1 MSFDSIQDCNTGV
14 DMVGRIGWRA
24 ALLAAVVVAIVP
36 SLQVCAAEEPLKSYK
51 AAAIVYDPAW
61 GDLDGNIARI
71 SAAVD
76 AAGAQGVKLAVL
88 PEQATIGYIFDS
100 FAMVRPYLD
109 TIPGK
114 TTDALSKVTM
124 RHHMYVAV
132 GIAELDPVTGLGY
145 NTAALVGPNGYI
157 GKYRK
162 HGLNPQDQ
170 AWVTPGD
177 GGFPV
182 FDTELGRLSMLICY
196 DDTYWQYPR
205 LAALHNVDVV
215 AWLSS
220 SDRVTPG
227 TPPAQAKGDHST
239 VATVQHIAAFNGVWL
254 VAATRDGIEK
264 NPQTGQ
270 TLYYNGG
277 SSIWDPSG
285 NKVAQAPVV
294 QPEVLSPGAHGM
306 IVAEITPSMSAPV
319 RNAVLARRRP
329 GMYGLLA
336 LHRAPTDSN
345 ATTTPKEIMVKAV
358 SWPTS
363 GKPPAELPRPPREG
377 LLVLPELFSVGVD
390 AGNAA
395 YKAAAEPRG
404 GMAEQRLCEAA
415 KSGAG
420 YVVGSYPESD
430 GGSVYHTVALA
441 GPEGTILARYRAT
454 HLPPNQTEWA
464 KEGSDWVV
472 VPTPIGRI
480 GLTLGEELS
489 VPEVFGTLS
498 ALRADLL
505 AAPMGVPSGVT
516 MQEDPKLFNQPY
528 PPETPFAPMAAAK
541 LGQTWVAMS
550 GWSDGQHISAAVFG
564 PEPVIATPPRIPLPG
579 KNEVETQITIAWPG
593 TWLNQSHLID
603 GQRPAATLP
612 ITLDPASPCFQKW
625 ASDSGWKYG
634 C

>member
-1 MSFDSIQDCNTGV
+1 
-14 DMVGRIGWRA
+14 MVGRIGLRA
-24 ALLAAVVVAIVP
+24 TFLTVIAAIALSPRVY
-36 SLQVCAAEEPLKSYK
+36 AAEEPLKSYK

-61 GDLDGNIARI
+61 GDLEGNIARI
-71 SAAVD
+71 AAAVD

-88 PEQATIGYIFDS
+88 PEQATIGYIFDN

-109 TIPGK
+109 TVPGK
-114 TTDALSKVTM
+114 TTDALAKVTKQ
-124 RHHMYVAV
+124 RHMYVAV

-145 NTAALVGPNGYI
+145 NTAALVGPDGYV

-162 HGLNPQDQ
+162 HGLNAQDQ

-182 FDTELGRLSMLICY
+182 FDTELGRLTMLICY

-205 LAALHNVDVV
+205 LAALHKVDVV

-254 VAATRDGIEK
+254 VAATRDGIER
-264 NPQTGQ
+264 NTLTGQ

-285 NKVAQAPVV
+285 NKIAQAPVV
-294 QPEVLSPGAHGM
+294 PPEVLSPGAHGM
-306 IVAEITPSMSAPV
+306 VAAEITPSMSAPV

-329 GMYGLLA
+329 EMYGLLA

-345 ATTTPKEIMVKAV
+345 ATTTPKDVMVKAV
-358 SWPTS
+358 SWPAS
-363 GKPPAELPRPPREG
+363 NKPPAVLPKPPRGG
-377 LLVLPELFSVGVD
+377 LLVLPELFSVGAD
-390 AGNAA
+390 AGSTA
-395 YKAAAEPRG
+395 YTAAAESTG
-404 GMAEQRLCEAA
+404 GVSEQRLCESA
-415 KSGAG
+415 KAGGG
-420 YVVGSYPESD
+420 YVVGSYPERD
-430 GGSVYHTVALA
+430 GGNVYHTVVLA
-441 GPEGTILARYRAT
+441 GPEGTVLARYRAT
-454 HLPPNQTEWA
+454 HLPPSQTKWA
-464 KEGSDWVV
+464 KQGSDWVV
-472 VPTPIGRI
+472 VPTPIGRV
-480 GLTLGEELS
+480 GLALGEELS
-489 VPEVFGTLS
+489 VPEVFGALS

-505 AAPMGVPSGVT
+505 ASPMGTPSGVT

-528 PPETPFAPMAAAK
+528 PPDTPFAPMAAAK
-541 LGQTWVAMS
+541 LGQTWVVMS
-550 GWSDGQHISAAVFG
+550 AWSEGQRISAAVFG
-564 PEPVIATPPRIPLPG
+564 PEPVIATPPRIPPAG
-579 KNEVETQITIAWPG
+579 KNEIETQITIAWPG
-593 TWLNQSHLID
+593 TWLNQGHLID

-612 ITLDPASPCFQKW
+612 IVLDPASACFRQW
-625 ASDSGWKYG
+625 AEDPGWKYG

>member
-1 MSFDSIQDCNTGV
+1 
-14 DMVGRIGWRA
+14 MVGRIRLRTA
-24 ALLAAVVVAIVP
+24 FLVAVVAAVTP
-36 SLQVCAAEEPLKSYK
+36 SLGAWAADEPLKSYK

-71 SAAVD
+71 AAAVD
-76 AAGAQGVKLAVL
+76 SAGAQGVKLAVL
-88 PEQATIGYIFDS
+88 PEQATIGYIFDN

-109 TIPGK
+109 TVPGK
-114 TTDALSKVTM
+114 TTAALARVTAQ
-124 RHHMYVAV
+124 HHMYVAV

-145 NTAALVGPNGYI
+145 NTAALVGPHGYI

-182 FDTELGRLSMLICY
+182 FDTELGRLTMLICY

-205 LAALHNVDVV
+205 LAALHKVDVV

-227 TPPAQAKGDHST
+227 TPPAKAKGDHST

-285 NKVAQAPVV
+285 NKVAQAQVV
-294 QPEVLSPGAHGM
+294 PPEVLSPGAHGV
-306 IVAEITPSMSAPV
+306 IVAEITPSMAAPV
-319 RNAVLARRRP
+319 RQAVLARRRP
-329 GMYGLLA
+329 EMYGLLA
-336 LHRAPTDSN
+336 LHRAPTDPN
-345 ATTTPKEIMVKAV
+345 VTTTPKDVTVKAV
-358 SWPTS
+358 SWPVS
-363 GKPPAELPRPPREG
+363 GKPPAVLPQPPRGG
-377 LLVLPELFSVGVD
+377 LLVLPELFTVG
-390 AGNAA
+390 ANLESAA
-395 YKAAAEPRG
+395 YTAASEPPG
-404 GMAEQRLCEAA
+404 GIAEQRLCEAA
-415 KSGAG
+415 KAAGG
-420 YVVGSYPESD
+420 YVVGSYPERD
-430 GGSVYHTVALA
+430 AGNVYHTVVLA
-441 GPEGTILARYRAT
+441 GPEGTVLARYRAT
-454 HLPPNQTEWA
+454 HLPPNQKRWA

-472 VPTPIGRI
+472 VPTSIGRI
-480 GLTLGEELS
+480 GLALGEELS
-489 VPEVFGTLS
+489 VPEVFGALS
-498 ALRADLL
+498 ALRADLI
-505 AAPMGVPSGVT
+505 AAPMGAPSGVT

-528 PPETPFAPMAAAK
+528 PLDTPFAPMAAAK
-541 LGQTWVAMS
+541 LGQTWVVMS
-550 GWSDGQHISAAVFG
+550 GWSKGQGVSAAVFG
-564 PEPVIATPPRIPLPG
+564 PEPVIATPPRVPPAG
-579 KNEVETQITIAWPG
+579 ENEVETQITIAWPG

-603 GQRPAATLP
+603 GQRPTTTLP
-612 ITLDPASPCFQKW
+612 IALDPASACFQQW
-625 ASDSGWKYG
+625 AKDPGWKYG

>member
-1 MSFDSIQDCNTGV
+1 MAG
-14 DMVGRIGWRA
+14 GRRLRA
-24 ALLAAVVVAIVP
+24 AFLLAMAVASTVLPCICKAQER
-36 SLQVCAAEEPLKSYK
+36 LTSYK

-71 SAAVD
+71 AAAVD
-76 AAGAQGVKLAVL
+76 EAGAQGVKLAVL
-88 PEQATIGYIFDS
+88 PEQATIGYIFDN

-114 TTDALSKVTM
+114 TTDALAKVTA
-124 RHHMYVAV
+124 RRHMYVAV
-132 GIAELDPVTGLGY
+132 GIAELDPRSGLGY
-145 NTAALVGPNGYI
+145 NTAALVGPNGYM

-162 HGLNPQDQ
+162 HGLNSQDQ

-182 FDTELGRLSMLICY
+182 FDTELGRLTMLICY

-220 SDRVTPG
+220 SDRVMPG
-227 TPPAQAKGDHST
+227 TPPAKAKGDHST
-239 VATVQHIAAFNGVWL
+239 VATVQHIAALNGVWL

-264 NPQTGQ
+264 NPVTGQ

-294 QPEVLSPGAHGM
+294 LPEVLSPGAHG
-306 IVAEITPSMSAPV
+306 IVTAEITPSLAAPV

-329 GMYGLLA
+329 AMYGLLA
-336 LHRAPTDSN
+336 LHRAPTDAN
-345 ATTTPKEIMVKAV
+345 ATTTPKDVMVKAV
-358 SWPTS
+358 AWPAS
-363 GKPPAELPRPPREG
+363 GKPPSALPLPPRGG
-377 LLVLPELFSVGVD
+377 LLVLPELFSAGVKAD
-390 AGNAA
+390 SAA
-395 YKAAAEPRG
+395 YAAAAEPAG
-404 GMAEQRLCEAA
+404 GAAEQRLCEAA
-415 KSGAG
+415 KAGAG
-420 YVVGSYPESD
+420 YVVGSYPERD
-430 GGSVYHTVALA
+430 GGNIYHTVELA
-441 GPEGTILARYRAT
+441 GPDGKILARYRAS
-454 HLPPNQTEWA
+454 HLPPDQAQWA
-464 KEGSDWVV
+464 KEGSQWVV

-480 GLTLGEELS
+480 GLALGEELS

-498 ALRADLL
+498 ALRADLI
-505 AAPMGVPSGVT
+505 AAPMGTPSGVT

-528 PPETPFAPMAAAK
+528 PPGTPFAPMAAAK
-541 LGQTWVAMS
+541 LAQTWVVMS
-550 GWSDGQHISAAVFG
+550 GWSDGQRVAAAVFG
-564 PEPVIATPPRIPLPG
+564 PEPVIATPPRVPPSG
-579 KNEVETQITIAWPG
+579 KNEIETQVTVAWPG

-603 GQRPAATLP
+603 GQRPATTLP
-612 ITLDPASPCFQKW
+612 IAIDPASECFQKW
-625 ASDSGWKYG
+625 ASAPGWNDG

>member
-1 MSFDSIQDCNTGV
+1 
-14 DMVGRIGWRA
+14 MVRRIRYRAVLVRVAAAVIALSMRA
-24 ALLAAVVVAIVP
+24 AGAD
-36 SLQVCAAEEPLKSYK
+36 EPLKSYQ

-71 SAAVD
+71 ADAVD
-76 AAGAQGVKLAVL
+76 KAGAQGVKLAVL
-88 PEQATIGYIFDS
+88 PEQATIGYIFDN

-114 TTDALSKVTM
+114 TTDALSKVTA

-132 GIAELDPVTGLGY
+132 GVAELDPVTGLGY

-162 HGLNPQDQ
+162 HGLNSQDQ

-182 FDTELGRLSMLICY
+182 FDTELGRLMMLICY

-205 LAALHNVDVV
+205 LAALHKVDVV
-215 AWLSS
+215 AWSSS

-264 NPQTGQ
+264 NPLTGQ

-285 NKVAQAPVV
+285 NRIAQAPVV
-294 QPEVLSPGAHGM
+294 PPEVLSPGAHGM
-306 IVAEITPSMSAPV
+306 IVAEITPSKAAPV

-329 GMYGLLA
+329 KMYGLLA
-336 LHRAPTDSN
+336 LHRAPTDPN
-345 ATTTPKEIMVKAV
+345 ATTEPKNIVVKAL
-358 SWPTS
+358 SWPAA
-363 GKPPAELPRPPREG
+363 GKPPAELPQPPRGG
-377 LLVLPELFSVGVD
+377 LVVLPELFTVGAN
-390 AGNAA
+390 AGGAA
-395 YKAAAEPRG
+395 YTSAAEPAG
-404 GMAEQRLCEAA
+404 GMAEQRLCAAA
-415 KSGAG
+415 KSGGG
-420 YVVGSYPESD
+420 YVVGSYPERD
-430 GGSVYHTVALA
+430 GANVYHTVALA
-441 GPEGTILARYRAT
+441 GPEGKILVRYRAS
-454 HLPPNQTEWA
+454 HLPPDQTQWA

-480 GLTLGEELS
+480 GLALGEELS

-498 ALRADLL
+498 ALRADLI
-505 AAPMGVPSGVT
+505 AAPTGTPSGVT

-528 PPETPFAPMAAAK
+528 PRDTPFAPMAAAK
-541 LGQTWVAMS
+541 LGQTWVVMS
-550 GWSDGQHISAAVFG
+550 GWSDGKHVSAAVFG
-564 PEPVIATPPRIPLPG
+564 PEPVIATPPRVPPPG
-579 KNEVETQITIAWPG
+579 SSEIETQITIAWPG
-593 TWLNQSHLID
+593 TWLNQTHLID
-603 GQRPAATLP
+603 GQRPATTLP
-612 ITLDPASPCFQKW
+612 ITLDPASPCFQQW
-625 ASDSGWKYG
+625 ANAPGWKYG

>member
-1 MSFDSIQDCNTGV
+1 ML
-14 DMVGRIGWRA
+14 GRIKLCA
-24 ALLAAVVVAIVP
+24 ALPAAIAVVMALFP
-36 SLQVCAAEEPLKSYK
+36 QAFAADEPLKSYK

-71 SAAVD
+71 AAAVD
-76 AAGAQGVKLAVL
+76 EAGAQDVKLAVL
-88 PEQATIGYIFDS
+88 PEQATIGYIFDN

-109 TIPGK
+109 TVPGK
-114 TTDALSKVTM
+114 TTNALAKVTAK
-124 RHHMYVAV
+124 RHMYVAV

-145 NTAALVGPNGYI
+145 NTAALVGPNGYL

-182 FDTELGRLSMLICY
+182 FDTELGRVTMLICY

-220 SDRVTPG
+220 SDRVPPG
-227 TPPAQAKGDHST
+227 TPAAQAKGDHST

-264 NPQTGQ
+264 NPLTGQ

-285 NKVAQAPVV
+285 NKIAQAPVV
-294 QPEVLSPGAHGM
+294 PPEVFPPGAHGI
-306 IVAEITPSMSAPV
+306 IVAEIKPSMSAPA
-319 RNAVLARRRP
+319 RNAALARRRP
-329 GMYGLLA
+329 EMYGLLA
-336 LHRAPTDSN
+336 LHRAPTDPN
-345 ATTTPKEIMVKAV
+345 ATPAPKDTTVKAV
-358 SWPTS
+358 SWPLS
-363 GKPPAELPRPPREG
+363 GKPPAVLPQPPRGG
-377 LLVLPELFSVGVD
+377 LLVLPELFSIGAN
-390 AGNAA
+390 AGSAA
-395 YKAAAEPRG
+395 YAAAAESRG
-404 GMAEQRLCEAA
+404 GIAEQRLCEAA
-415 KSGAG
+415 KAGGG
-420 YVVGSYPESD
+420 YVAGSYPERD
-430 GGSVYHTVALA
+430 GGTVYHTVALA
-441 GPEGTILARYRAT
+441 GPEGTILGRYRAT
-454 HLPPNQTEWA
+454 HLTPDQTQWA
-464 KEGSDWVV
+464 REGSDWVV

-498 ALRADLL
+498 ASRADLL
-505 AAPMGVPSGVT
+505 AAPMGPPSGVT
-516 MQEDPKLFNQPY
+516 MQEDPNLFNQPY
-528 PPETPFAPMAAAK
+528 PPNTPFAPMAAAK
-541 LGQTWVAMS
+541 LGQNWVVLS
-550 GWSDGQHISAAVFG
+550 GWSDGHRVSAAVFG
-564 PEPVIATPPRIPLPG
+564 PEPVIATPPSIPPPG

-593 TWLNQSHLID
+593 TWLNQTHLID
-603 GQRPAATLP
+603 GQRPATTLP
-612 ITLDPASPCFQKW
+612 ITLDPASSCFRQW
-625 ASDSGWKYG
+625 AKDSGWKYG

>member
-1 MSFDSIQDCNTGV
+1 
-14 DMVGRIGWRA
+14 MVGRQRLYV
-24 ALLAAVVVAIVP
+24 ALLMSVVTVMTWSPPVYAAD
-36 SLQVCAAEEPLKSYK
+36 SPLKSYK

-61 GDLDGNIARI
+61 GELDGNIARI
-71 SAAVD
+71 AAAVD

-109 TIPGK
+109 TVPGK
-114 TTDALSKVTM
+114 TTDALSKVTKL
-124 RHHMYVAV
+124 RHMYVAV
-132 GIAELDPVTGLGY
+132 GIAELDPATGLGY
-145 NTAALVGPNGYI
+145 NTAALVGPDGYI

-162 HGLNPQDQ
+162 HGLNSQDQ

-227 TPPAQAKGDHST
+227 TPAAEAKGDHST
-239 VATVQHIAAFNGVWL
+239 VATVQHIAALNGVWL

-285 NKVAQAPVV
+285 NKIAQAPVV
-294 QPEVLSPGAHGM
+294 PPEVLSPGAHG
-306 IVAEITPSMSAPV
+306 IIIADIIPSAAEPV
-319 RNAVLARRRP
+319 REAVLARRRP
-329 GMYGLLA
+329 EMYGLLA
-336 LHRAPTDSN
+336 LHRAPTDPN
-345 ATTTPKEIMVKAV
+345 ATTASKEVVVRAV
-358 SWPTS
+358 SWPAS
-363 GKPPAELPRPPREG
+363 DKAPGELPQPPRGG
-377 LLVLPELFSVGVD
+377 LLVLPELFSVG
-390 AGNAA
+390 ANASSAA
-395 YKAAAEPRG
+395 YAAAAEPRG
-404 GMAEQRLCEAA
+404 GSAEQRLCQAA
-415 KSGAG
+415 KAGGG
-420 YVVGSYPESD
+420 YVAGSYPERD
-430 GGSVYHTVALA
+430 GANVYHTVALA
-441 GPEGTILARYRAT
+441 GPDGTIVARYRAT
-454 HLPPNQTEWA
+454 HLPPNQTQWA
-464 KEGSDWVV
+464 KEGSEWVV

-480 GLTLGEELS
+480 ALTLGEELS

-498 ALRADLL
+498 ALRADIL
-505 AAPMGVPSGVT
+505 AAPMGAPSGVS

-528 PPETPFAPMAAAK
+528 PSGTPFAPMAAAK
-541 LGQTWVAMS
+541 LGQNWVVMS
-550 GWSDGQHISAAVFG
+550 GWSDGRHVSAAVFG
-564 PEPVIATPPRIPLPG
+564 PEPVIATPPRVPAPG
-579 KNEVETQITIAWPG
+579 SNAIETRITVAWPG

-603 GQRPAATLP
+603 GQRPATTLP
-612 ITLDPASPCFQKW
+612 IAIDPKSSCFQQW
-625 ASDSGWKYG
+625 ASAPGWKYG

>member
-1 MSFDSIQDCNTGV
+1 
-14 DMVGRIGWRA
+14 MVGRAKFRRA
-24 ALLAAVVVAIVP
+24 LASAAIVLIAL
-36 SLQVCAAEEPLKSYK
+36 SLPLSATDQPLQSYK

-61 GDLDGNIARI
+61 GDLDGNIDRI
-71 SAAVD
+71 AEAVD
-76 AAGAQGVKLAVL
+76 KAGNDGVKLAVL
-88 PEQATIGYIFDS
+88 PEQATIGYIFDN
-100 FAMVRPYLD
+100 FAMVRPFLD
-109 TIPGK
+109 TVPGK
-114 TTDALSKVTM
+114 TTDALAKVTA

-132 GIAELDPVTGLGY
+132 GIAEIDPATGLGY
-145 NTAALVGPNGYI
+145 NTAALIGPDGYV

-162 HGLNPQDQ
+162 HGLNSQDQ

-182 FDTELGRLSMLICY
+182 FDTELGRVMMLICY
-196 DDTYWQYPR
+196 DDTYWQYAR

-220 SDRVTPG
+220 SDRVSPG

-294 QPEVLSPGAHGM
+294 APEVLSPGAHGM
-306 IVAEITPSMSAPV
+306 IIAEITPSKAAPV
-319 RNAVLARRRP
+319 RDAVLARRRP
-329 GMYGLLA
+329 KMYGLLA

-345 ATTTPKEIMVKAV
+345 ATTAPKDVMVKAV
-358 SWPTS
+358 SWPAS
-363 GKPPAELPRPPREG
+363 GAPPADLPLPPRGG
-377 LLVLPELFSVGVD
+377 LLVLPELFSVEAQKGSNGYAAVAQK
-390 AGNAA
+390 AGGA
-395 YKAAAEPRG
+395 
-404 GMAEQRLCEAA
+404 AEQRLCAAA
-415 KSGAG
+415 KAGGG
-420 YVVGSYPESD
+420 YVVGSYPERD

-441 GPEGTILARYRAT
+441 GPDGTVVARYRAS
-454 HLPPNQTEWA
+454 HLPPQQLEWA

-480 GLTLGEELS
+480 GLALGEELA

-498 ALRADLL
+498 AMRADVI
-505 AAPMGVPSGVT
+505 AAPTGVPSGVT

-528 PPETPFAPMAAAK
+528 PPDTPFAPMAAAK
-541 LGQTWVAMS
+541 LSQTWVVMS
-550 GWSDGQHISAAVFG
+550 GWSNGKQVSAAVFG
-564 PEPVIATPPRIPLPG
+564 PEPVIATPPRVPPAG
-579 KNEVETQITIAWPG
+579 SNEIETTITVAWPG
-593 TWLNQSHLID
+593 TWLNQAHLID
-603 GQRPAATLP
+603 GQRPATTLP
-612 ITLDPASPCFQKW
+612 IAIDPASSCFQEW
-625 ASDSGWKYG
+625 ARKPGWNFD
-634 C
+634 CR

>member
-1 MSFDSIQDCNTGV
+1 
-14 DMVGRIGWRA
+14 MVGRARLRA
-24 ALLAAVVVAIVP
+24 AFIAAVVAVIALSP
-36 SLQVCAAEEPLKSYK
+36 RSFAANAPLKSYK

-71 SAAVD
+71 SEAVD

-109 TIPGK
+109 TVPGK
-114 TTDALSKVTM
+114 TTDALAKVTKQ
-124 RHHMYVAV
+124 RHMYIAV
-132 GIAELDPVTGLGY
+132 GIAELDSVTGLGY

-162 HGLNPQDQ
+162 HGLNSQDQ

-182 FDTELGRLSMLICY
+182 FDTELGRLTMLICY

-227 TPPAQAKGDHST
+227 TPAAEAKGDHST

-264 NPQTGQ
+264 NPLTGQ
-270 TLYYNGG
+270 ALYYNGG

-294 QPEVLSPGAHGM
+294 PPKVLSPGAHGM
-306 IVAEITPSMSAPV
+306 IIAEVTPSLSTAV

-329 GMYGLLA
+329 EMYGLLA
-336 LHRAPTDSN
+336 LHRAPTDAN
-345 ATTTPKEIMVKAV
+345 ATTTPKEIVVKAV
-358 SWPTS
+358 SWPLS
-363 GKPPAELPRPPREG
+363 GKPPAALPQVPRGG
-377 LLVLPELFSVGVD
+377 LLVLPELFSVGAD
-390 AGNAA
+390 AGSAA
-395 YKAAAEPRG
+395 YTAAAESRG
-404 GMAEQRLCEAA
+404 GIAEQRLCEAA
-415 KSGAG
+415 KAG
-420 YVVGSYPESD
+420 GGYLVGSYPERD

-441 GPEGTILARYRAT
+441 GPEGKILARYRAT
-454 HLPPNQTEWA
+454 HLPPNQTQWA
-464 KEGSDWVV
+464 KDGSDWVV
-472 VPTPIGRI
+472 VSTPIGRI

-505 AAPMGVPSGVT
+505 AAPMGAPSGVT

-528 PPETPFAPMAAAK
+528 PPDTPFAPMAAAK
-541 LGQTWVAMS
+541 LGQTWVVMS
-550 GWSDGQHISAAVFG
+550 GWDDGQRVSAAVFG
-564 PEPVIATPPRIPLPG
+564 PEPVIATPPRVPPTG
-579 KNEVETQITIAWPG
+579 KNDVETQITIAWPG

-603 GQRPAATLP
+603 GQRPATTLP
-612 ITLDPASPCFQKW
+612 LALDPASSCFQQW
-625 ASDSGWKYG
+625 AKDSGWRFG

>member
-1 MSFDSIQDCNTGV
+1 LTL
-14 DMVGRIGWRA
+14 
-24 ALLAAVVVAIVP
+24 ALVSAAVQSAY
-36 SLQVCAAEEPLKSYK
+36 AADEPLRSYK

-61 GDLDGNIARI
+61 GDLDGNITRI
-71 SAAVD
+71 AAAVD
-76 AAGAQGVKLAVL
+76 EAGAQGVKLAVL

-109 TIPGK
+109 TVPGK
-114 TTDALSKVTM
+114 TTDALAKVTA
-124 RHHMYVAV
+124 RRHMYVAV

-162 HGLNPQDQ
+162 HGLNSQDQ

-182 FDTELGRLSMLICY
+182 FDTELGRLMMLICY

-294 QPEVLSPGAHGM
+294 LPEVLSPGAHG
-306 IVAEITPSMSAPV
+306 IVTAEITPAMAKPI
-319 RNAVLARRRP
+319 RDAVLARRRP
-329 GMYGLLA
+329 EMYGLLA
-336 LHRAPTDSN
+336 LHRAPTDPSST
-345 ATTTPKEIMVKAV
+345 ATPKDIMVKAV
-358 SWPTS
+358 SWPAS
-363 GKPPAELPRPPREG
+363 GQPPADLPQPPRGG
-377 LLVLPELFSVGVD
+377 LLVLPELFTVGTHAD
-390 AGNAA
+390 AAA
-395 YKAAAEPRG
+395 MAAAAEASG
-404 GMAEQRLCEAA
+404 GKSEQRMCDAA
-415 KSGAG
+415 KAGGG
-420 YVVGSYPESD
+420 YVVGSYPEHD
-430 GGSVYHTVALA
+430 GATIYHTIALA
-441 GPEGTILARYRAT
+441 GPEGKILARYRAT
-454 HLPPNQTEWA
+454 HLPPQRMGWA

-472 VPTPIGRI
+472 VATPIGRI
-480 GLTLGEELS
+480 GLALGEELV

-498 ALRADLL
+498 AMRADLI
-505 AAPMGVPSGVT
+505 AAPMGAPSGVT

-528 PPETPFAPMAAAK
+528 PVDTPFAPMAAAK
-541 LGQTWVAMS
+541 LAQIWVVMS
-550 GWSDGQHISAAVFG
+550 GWSDGQRVSAAVFG
-564 PEPVIATPPRIPLPG
+564 PEPVIATPPRIPAAG
-579 KNEVETQITIAWPG
+579 KSEIETQITIAWPG
-593 TWLNQSHLID
+593 TWLNQTHLID
-603 GQRPAATLP
+603 GQRPATTLP
-612 ITLDPASPCFQKW
+612 IVLDPASSCFQQW
-625 ASDSGWKYG
+625 AKDSGWKYG

>member
-1 MSFDSIQDCNTGV
+1 
-14 DMVGRIGWRA
+14 MVGRIGLCA
-24 ALLAAVVVAIVP
+24 ALFAAVVAVIAP
-36 SLQVCAAEEPLKSYK
+36 SPRAYATDEPLKSYK

-61 GDLDGNIARI
+61 GDLNGNIARI
-71 SAAVD
+71 ATAVD

-109 TIPGK
+109 TVPGK
-114 TTDALSKVTM
+114 TTDALAKVTA
-124 RHHMYVAV
+124 RRHMYVAV
-132 GIAELDPVTGLGY
+132 GIAELDPATGLGY

-162 HGLNPQDQ
+162 HGLNSQDQ

-182 FDTELGRLSMLICY
+182 FDTELGRLTMLICY

-227 TPPAQAKGDHST
+227 TPAAEAKGDHST

-264 NPQTGQ
+264 NPLTGQ

-294 QPEVLSPGAHGM
+294 PPEVLLPGAHG
-306 IVAEITPSMSAPV
+306 IVTAEITPSMSTPV

-329 GMYGLLA
+329 EMYGLLA
-336 LHRAPTDSN
+336 LHRAPTDAN
-345 ATTTPKEIMVKAV
+345 ATTTPKDITVKAV
-358 SWPTS
+358 SWPVS
-363 GKPPAELPRPPREG
+363 GKPPAALPQPPRGG
-377 LLVLPELFSVGVD
+377 LLVLPELFSVGAD
-390 AGNAA
+390 AGSAA
-395 YKAAAEPRG
+395 YTAAAESRG
-404 GMAEQRLCEAA
+404 GISEQRLCKAA
-415 KSGAG
+415 KAGGG
-420 YVVGSYPESD
+420 YVVGSYPERD
-430 GGSVYHTVALA
+430 GASVYHTVALA

-454 HLPPNQTEWA
+454 HLPANQTQWA

-498 ALRADLL
+498 ASRADLL
-505 AAPMGVPSGVT
+505 AAPMGAPSGVT
-516 MQEDPKLFNQPY
+516 MQEDPKLFNRPY
-528 PPETPFAPMAAAK
+528 PADTPFAPMAAAK
-541 LGQTWVAMS
+541 LRPDLGGDERVERWSTRFSRCVRS
-550 GWSDGQHISAAVFG
+550 GARDCYSSTH
-564 PEPVIATPPRIPLPG
+564 
-579 KNEVETQITIAWPG
+579 
-593 TWLNQSHLID
+593 
-603 GQRPAATLP
+603 
-612 ITLDPASPCFQKW
+612 SPSWQERH
-625 ASDSGWKYG
+625 
-634 C
+634 

>member
-1 MSFDSIQDCNTGV
+1 
-14 DMVGRIGWRA
+14 MVGRIWLRA
-24 ALLAAVVVAIVP
+24 AFLSAMVAVIAASPRAWAADAP
-36 SLQVCAAEEPLKSYK
+36 LQSYK

-71 SAAVD
+71 ASAVD

-109 TIPGK
+109 TVPGK
-114 TTDALSKVTM
+114 TTDALAKVTAQ
-124 RHHMYVAV
+124 RHMYVAV

-145 NTAALVGPNGYI
+145 NTAALVGPNGYV

-162 HGLNPQDQ
+162 HGLNSQDQ

-182 FDTELGRLSMLICY
+182 FDTELGRLTMLICY

-220 SDRVTPG
+220 SDRVAPG
-227 TPPAQAKGDHST
+227 TPAAEAKGDHST

-285 NKVAQAPVV
+285 NKIAQAPVV
-294 QPEVLSPGAHGM
+294 PPEVLPPGAHG
-306 IVAEITPSMSAPV
+306 IVIAEITPSASVPV
-319 RNAVLARRRP
+319 RKAVLARRRP
-329 GMYGLLA
+329 EMYGLLA
-336 LHRAPTDSN
+336 LHRAPTDPN
-345 ATTTPKEIMVKAV
+345 ATTTAKDIMVEAI
-358 SWPTS
+358 SWPSS
-363 GKPPAELPRPPREG
+363 GKPPATLPQPPRGG
-377 LLVLPELFSVGVD
+377 LLVLPELFSVGAD
-390 AGNAA
+390 GGSAA
-395 YKAAAEPRG
+395 YAAAAESAG
-404 GMAEQRLCEAA
+404 GMAEQRLCEIAKAA
-415 KSGAG
+415 GG
-420 YVVGSYPESD
+420 YVAGSYPERD
-430 GGSVYHTVALA
+430 GGTVYHTVALA

-454 HLPPNQTEWA
+454 HLPPSQTQWA
-464 KEGSDWVV
+464 KEGSQWVV

-498 ALRADLL
+498 AMRADVL
-505 AAPMGVPSGVT
+505 AAPMGTPSGVT

-528 PPETPFAPMAAAK
+528 PADTPFAPMAAAK
-541 LGQTWVAMS
+541 LGQTWVVMS
-550 GWSDGQHISAAVFG
+550 GWSDGQHVSAAVFG
-564 PEPVIATPPRIPLPG
+564 PEPVIATPPRVPAAGTKDI
-579 KNEVETQITIAWPG
+579 ETQITIAWPG

-603 GQRPAATLP
+603 GQRPATTLP
-612 ITLDPASPCFQKW
+612 ITLDPASSCFQRW
-625 ASDSGWKYG
+625 AKDPGWKYG

>member
-1 MSFDSIQDCNTGV
+1 
-14 DMVGRIGWRA
+14 
-24 ALLAAVVVAIVP
+24 
-36 SLQVCAAEEPLKSYK
+36 
-51 AAAIVYDPAW
+51 
-61 GDLDGNIARI
+61 
-71 SAAVD
+71 
-76 AAGAQGVKLAVL
+76 
-88 PEQATIGYIFDS
+88 
-100 FAMVRPYLD
+100 
-109 TIPGK
+109 
-114 TTDALSKVTM
+114 
-124 RHHMYVAV
+124 
-132 GIAELDPVTGLGY
+132 
-145 NTAALVGPNGYI
+145 
-157 GKYRK
+157 
-162 HGLNPQDQ
+162 
-170 AWVTPGD
+170 
-177 GGFPV
+177 
-182 FDTELGRLSMLICY
+182 
-196 DDTYWQYPR
+196 
-205 LAALHNVDVV
+205 
-215 AWLSS
+215 
-220 SDRVTPG
+220 
-227 TPPAQAKGDHST
+227 
-239 VATVQHIAAFNGVWL
+239 
-254 VAATRDGIEK
+254 
-264 NPQTGQ
+264 
-270 TLYYNGG
+270 
-277 SSIWDPSG
+277 
-285 NKVAQAPVV
+285 
-294 QPEVLSPGAHGM
+294 
-306 IVAEITPSMSAPV
+306 
-319 RNAVLARRRP
+319 
-329 GMYGLLA
+329 
-336 LHRAPTDSN
+336 
-345 ATTTPKEIMVKAV
+345 
-358 SWPTS
+358 
-363 GKPPAELPRPPREG
+363 
-377 LLVLPELFSVGVD
+377 
-390 AGNAA
+390 
-395 YKAAAEPRG
+395 
-404 GMAEQRLCEAA
+404 MAEQRLCEAA

>member
-1 MSFDSIQDCNTGV
+1 
-14 DMVGRIGWRA
+14 MVGRVRLWA
-24 ALLAAVVVAIVP
+24 AFLAAVIAVMAP
-36 SLQVCAAEEPLKSYK
+36 PPRAWAADEPLKSYK

-61 GDLDGNIARI
+61 GDLEGNIARI

-109 TIPGK
+109 TVPGK
-114 TTDALSKVTM
+114 TTDALAKVTA
-124 RHHMYVAV
+124 RRHMYVAV
-132 GIAELDPVTGLGY
+132 GIAEVDPATGLGY
-145 NTAALVGPNGYI
+145 NTAALIGPNGYI

-162 HGLNPQDQ
+162 HGLNAQDQ

-182 FDTELGRLSMLICY
+182 FDTELGRLTMLICY

-205 LAALHNVDVV
+205 LAALHKVDVV

-220 SDRVTPG
+220 SDRVSPG
-227 TPPAQAKGDHST
+227 TPPAKAKGDHST

-294 QPEVLSPGAHGM
+294 APEVLSPGAHGM
-306 IVAEITPSMSAPV
+306 IVAEIKPSMSTPV

-329 GMYGLLA
+329 EIYGLLA
-336 LHRAPTDSN
+336 LHRAPTDPN
-345 ATTTPKEIMVKAV
+345 ATTTPKDVGVKAV
-358 SWPTS
+358 SWPAS
-363 GKPPAELPRPPREG
+363 GKPPASLPQPPRGG
-377 LLVLPELFSVGVD
+377 LLVLPELFSVGAD
-390 AGNAA
+390 AGSAA
-395 YKAAAEPRG
+395 YTAAAESRG
-404 GMAEQRLCEAA
+404 GAAEQRLCEAA
-415 KSGAG
+415 KAG
-420 YVVGSYPESD
+420 GGYSVGSYPERD

-441 GPEGTILARYRAT
+441 GPDGTILARYRAT
-454 HLPPNQTEWA
+454 HLPPNQTQWA

-480 GLTLGEELS
+480 GLTLGEELA

-541 LGQTWVAMS
+541 LGQTWVVMS
-550 GWSDGQHISAAVFG
+550 GWSDGKSVSAAVFG
-564 PEPVIATPPRIPLPG
+564 PEPVIATPPRVPAAG
-579 KNEVETQITIAWPG
+579 KDEIETQITIAWPG

-603 GQRPAATLP
+603 GQRPATTLP
-612 ITLDPASPCFQKW
+612 IALDPASPCFQKW
-625 ASDSGWKYG
+625 ASEPGWNYG

>member
-1 MSFDSIQDCNTGV
+1 
-14 DMVGRIGWRA
+14 MVGRIGLQA
-24 ALLAAVVVAIVP
+24 AILAAVVAVI
-36 SLQVCAAEEPLKSYK
+36 AASPRAYAADEPLKSYK

-71 SAAVD
+71 AAAVD

-109 TIPGK
+109 TVPGK
-114 TTDALSKVTM
+114 TTDALAKVTAQ
-124 RHHMYVAV
+124 RHMYVAV

-145 NTAALVGPNGYI
+145 NTAALVGPNGYL

-162 HGLNPQDQ
+162 HGLNSQDQ

-182 FDTELGRLSMLICY
+182 FDTELGRLTMLICY

-227 TPPAQAKGDHST
+227 TPAAQAKGDHST

-294 QPEVLSPGAHGM
+294 QPEVLSPGAHG
-306 IVAEITPSMSAPV
+306 IVTAEITPSMSTPV

-329 GMYGLLA
+329 EMYGLLA
-336 LHRAPTDSN
+336 LHRAPTDAN
-345 ATTTPKEIMVKAV
+345 ATTTPKDIMVKAI
-358 SWPTS
+358 SWPMS
-363 GKPPAELPRPPREG
+363 GKPPAALPQPPRGG
-377 LLVLPELFSVGVD
+377 LLVLPELFSVGAD
-390 AGNAA
+390 AGSAA
-395 YKAAAEPRG
+395 YTAAAESRG
-404 GMAEQRLCEAA
+404 GEAEQRLCETA
-415 KSGAG
+415 KAGGG
-420 YVVGSYPESD
+420 YVVGSYPERD
-430 GGSVYHTVALA
+430 GANVYHTVALA
-441 GPEGTILARYRAT
+441 GPDGTILARYRAT
-454 HLPPNQTEWA
+454 HLPPNQTHWA

-498 ALRADLL
+498 ASRADLL
-505 AAPMGVPSGVT
+505 VAPMGAPSGVT

-541 LGQTWVAMS
+541 LGQTWVIMS
-550 GWSDGQHISAAVFG
+550 GWSDGQHVAAAAFG
-564 PEPVIATPPRIPLPG
+564 PEPVIATPPRIPPAG
-579 KNEVETQITIAWPG
+579 KNDIETQITIPWPG

-603 GQRPAATLP
+603 GQRPASTLP
-612 ITLDPASPCFQKW
+612 ITLDPASSCFQQW
-625 ASDSGWKYG
+625 AKEPGWKYG